1 VKKRRLSIEYPL
13 NKKIP
18 AWAAAAN
25 RRTRNICREVREGAR
40 FRRGSIYHEAPS
52 AAAPQP
58 NRQEDVHHE
67 GHENHEVRSL
77 KYPKPFVSF
86 VNFVVRPY
94 FLIEHSNIGTV
105 ARKFAQAA

>member
-1 VKKRRLSIEYPL
+1 MPLAVCKK
-13 NKKIP
+13 
-18 AWAAAAN
+18 
-25 RRTRNICREVREGAR
+25 T
-40 FRRGSIYHEAPS
+40 FYHEGPS
-52 AAAPQP
+52 AAEPQP

-77 KYPKPFVSF
+77 KYPNPFVSF

-105 ARKFAQAA
+105 ARKFAQAAKLLKHSSTRFFPDYAGKKRFAYRRTAGFV

>member
-1 VKKRRLSIEYPL
+1 MFTTKGLARLRRNQIGKKMFTT
-13 NKKIP
+13 KDTKI
-18 AWAAAAN
+18 
-25 RRTRNICREVREGAR
+25 TKLG
-40 FRRGSIYHEAPS
+40 
-52 AAAPQP
+52 
-58 NRQEDVHHE
+58 
-67 GHENHEVRSL
+67 SL

>member
-1 VKKRRLSIEYPL
+1 MELGDVIS
-13 NKKIP
+13 
-18 AWAAAAN
+18 A
-25 RRTRNICREVREGAR
+25 TRSSSESSCDYEG
-40 FRRGSIYHEAPS
+40 PS